1 MTERRRF
8 RVEGQ
13 VQGVGFRVFT
23 AKTANQLG
31 LAGWVCNRL
40 DGSVEL
46 MAEGPAETLQ
56 ALIHAL
62 HRGPN
67 GARVDMVRALEG
79 DVTEPGLDED
89 MPAIFEIWPTR

>member
-1 MTERRRF
+1 MTEKRRF

-23 AKTANQLG
+23 AKTAHQLG
-31 LAGWVCNRL
+31 LTGWVCNRH

-46 MAEGPAETLQ
+46 MAEGPAEALQ

-67 GARVDMVRALEG
+67 GARVDMVRALE
-79 DVTEPGLDED
+79 DDATDISLDNNR
-89 MPAIFEIWPTR
+89 PATFEIWPTR

>member
-31 LAGWVCNRL
+31 LTGWVCNRL

-46 MAEGPAETLQ
+46 MAEGPVEALQ

-67 GARVDMVRALEG
+67 GARIDMVRALDG
-79 DVTEPGLDED
+79 DGAEISVAEN
-89 MPAIFEIWPTR
+89 MPATFEIWSTR

>member
-1 MTERRRF
+1 MIERRQF

-23 AKTANQLG
+23 AKIANQLG
-31 LAGWVCNRL
+31 LTGWVCNRH

-46 MAEGPAETLQ
+46 LAEGPAETLQ

-67 GARVDMVRALEG
+67 GARVDMVRALDG
-79 DVTEPGLDED
+79 DFAKTSLDEN
-89 MPAIFEIWPTR
+89 MPATFEIWPTR